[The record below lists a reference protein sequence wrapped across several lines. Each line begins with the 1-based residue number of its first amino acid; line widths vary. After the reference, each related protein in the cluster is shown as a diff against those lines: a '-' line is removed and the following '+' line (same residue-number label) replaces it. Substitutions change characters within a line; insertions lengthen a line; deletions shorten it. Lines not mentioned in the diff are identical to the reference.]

1 MLKEY
6 LEKAKEYKKRK
17 ETRERKKAAAKV
29 GAGLALGSI
38 IGLATG
44 ILLAPKTGKEVRGN
58 FAKKATD
65 AIRQGKELVLEKKM
79 RLAGLRERIAE
90 KVNAGQSEATEP
102 KAEEKEENQ

>member
-17 ETRERKKAAAKV
+17 EIKERRKSKAKV
-29 GAGLALGSI
+29 GAGLAVGSI

-44 ILLAPKTGKEVRGN
+44 ILLAPKAGKEVRGN

-65 AIRQGKELVLEKKM
+65 AVQQAKELMQEQKI
-79 RLAGLRERIAE
+79 RLAGLREKPAE
-90 KVNAGQSEATEP
+90 KVSAEQGEATEP
-102 KAEEKEENQ
+102 QPEAKEEN